1 MHTNMKVKKAM
12 LLSLRIGLGSA
23 GAIFLADFLHLESA
37 AAAGTITLLTL
48 LTTRVQTIRLII
60 NRFLTFAGT
69 IALCLVILPLWESQ
83 LFSFAVLLVFI
94 VAMCELCHVQ
104 NTLSVN
110 ALIAMHLAITH
121 GFTGPMIVNEFCLL
135 CIGVVIAYIM
145 NMFQDYK
152 GMERD
157 LEAKVQQT
165 EEAFTRLL
173 LEVVRYIEE
182 KPENTEIWEEM
193 GRLESD
199 LFDFVNDARHYQ
211 ENRLHTREG
220 VYVQYFQMREQQ
232 LSVVHA
238 LHYQLRHIRTMPDQS
253 VIIGEFIREL
263 AVAVPSRSLPEDQKR
278 MLEEIFRHMSRQP
291 LPASRE
297 EFESRAILYH
307 VLYDLESYIKYKQD
321 FISELPPEYLQR
333 FGIVDEAEPE
343 PDRKTGDRVC

>member
-1 MHTNMKVKKAM
+1 M
-12 LLSLRIGLGSA
+12 
-23 GAIFLADFLHLESA
+23 
-37 AAAGTITLLTL
+37 
-48 LTTRVQTIRLII
+48 
-60 NRFLTFAGT
+60 
-69 IALCLVILPLWESQ
+69 
-83 LFSFAVLLVFI
+83 
-94 VAMCELCHVQ
+94 
-104 NTLSVN
+104 
-110 ALIAMHLAITH
+110 
-121 GFTGPMIVNEFCLL
+121 
-135 CIGVVIAYIM
+135 
-145 NMFQDYK
+145 
-152 GMERD
+152 
-157 LEAKVQQT
+157 QQT

-321 FISELPPEYLQR
+321 FISELPPEYLHR
-333 FGIVDEAEPE
+333 FGIVDEADPE